1 MPLVSRF
8 MIKSAF
14 AWLLLALIGG
24 AAIAAWPVPGDFW
37 PGAAARAAV
46 VHLLTVGWLTQL
58 IFGVAHWLFPRYSRE
73 RPHGA
78 VWLVWTAFA
87 GLNLGVAGRLLG
99 SNAAWGEIIGGGL
112 QFVGILAITAA
123 LWPRIRL
130 K

>member
-8 MIKSAF
+8 MIKAAF
-14 AWLLLALIGG
+14 AWLLLALVGS
-24 AAIAAWPVPGDFW
+24 AAVAAWPMPGYVW

-46 VHLLTVGWLTQL
+46 MHLLTVGWLTQL

-78 VWLVWTAFA
+78 AWLVWVAFVA
-87 GLNLGVAGRLLG
+87 MNLGVAGRLVG
-99 SNAAWGEIIGGGL
+99 SNAVWGETVGGSL
-112 QFVGILAITAA
+112 QFAGILAMTVAI
-123 LWPRIRL
+123 WPRVRL